1 MSRESHVERADA
13 ARNRAAILAAATELI
28 RERGIEAVS
37 IDDVAAAAGVGKGTV
52 FRRFGDKAGLIQAVV
67 DETAA
72 SWIQVA
78 SLECRTAGEFAG
90 TLFDHVLA
98 SLPLVIAIERTSVRS
113 CEGNFQ
119 ITVDRLARLVGST
132 FKAHTVLAVLRGE
145 HIAFLLDQGM
155 TAADVREGV
164 ISLADTL
171 AAEV

>member
-1 MSRESHVERADA
+1 ME
-13 ARNRAAILAAATELI
+13 
-28 RERGIEAVS
+28 
-37 IDDVAAAAGVGKGTV
+37 DVAVAA
-52 FRRFGDKAGLIQAVV
+52 
-67 DETAA
+67 AA

-98 SLPLVIAIERTSVRS
+98 SLPLVIAVERTSVRS

-119 ITVDRLARLVGST
+119 LTVERLSRLVGST
-132 FKAHTVLAVLRGE
+132 FKAHTLLAVLRGE

-155 TAADVREGV
+155 TAAEIRAGV

>member
-1 MSRESHVERADA
+1 VVRADA
-13 ARNRAAILAAATELI
+13 ARNRAALLAAATRLI
-28 RERGIEAVS
+28 CERGVEAVS
-37 IDDVAAAAGVGKGTV
+37 MEDVALAAGVGKGTV
-52 FRRFGDKAGLIQAVV
+52 FRRFGDKAGLVQAVV

-98 SLPLVIAIERTSVRS
+98 SLPLVIAVERTSVRS

-119 ITVDRLARLVGST
+119 LTVERLARLVGST
-132 FKAHTVLAVLRGE
+132 FNAHTVLAVLRGE
-145 HIAFLLDQGM
+145 HIAFLLGQGM
-155 TAADVREGV
+155 AAADIRAGV
-164 ISLADTL
+164 ISLANTL

>member
-1 MSRESHVERADA
+1 MVRADA
-13 ARNRAAILAAATELI
+13 ARNQAAILAAATDLI
-28 RERGIEAVS
+28 CERGIEAVS

-67 DETAA
+67 DSTAA

-78 SLECRTAGEFAG
+78 SLECRSAGEFAG

-98 SLPLVIAIERTSVRS
+98 SLPLVIAVERTTVRS

-119 ITVDRLARLVGST
+119 LTVDRLAKLVGST

-155 TAADVREGV
+155 TAAEIRAGV
-164 ISLADTL
+164 ISLADAL

>member
-1 MSRESHVERADA
+1 VRADA
-13 ARNRAAILAAATELI
+13 ARNRTALIAAAAELI
-28 RERGIEAVS
+28 SERGIEAVS
-37 IDDVAAAAGVGKGTV
+37 MEDVAYAAGVGKGTV
-52 FRRFGDKAGLIQAVV
+52 FRRFGDKAGLIRAVV

-78 SLECRTAGEFAG
+78 SLDCRTAAEFAG

-98 SLPLVIAIERTSVRS
+98 SLPLVIAVERTSARS

-119 ITVDRLARLVGST
+119 ITVERLALLVGST

-155 TAADVREGV
+155 TAHDIRAGV

>member
-1 MSRESHVERADA
+1 MERADA
-13 ARNRAAILAAATELI
+13 ARNRAAVLAAASRLI
-28 RERGIEAVS
+28 GERGIEAVS
-37 IDDVAAAAGVGKGTV
+37 MDDVAVAAGVGKGTV
-52 FRRFGDKAGLIQAVV
+52 FRRFGDKAGLVRAVV

-98 SLPLVIAIERTSVRS
+98 SLPLVIAVERTTTRS
-113 CEGNFQ
+113 CEGSFAL
-119 ITVDRLARLVGST
+119 TVERLAGLVGST
-132 FKAHTVLAVLRGE
+132 FKAHTLLAVLRGE

-155 TAADVREGV
+155 TADEIRAGV

>member
-1 MSRESHVERADA
+1 MVRADA
-13 ARNRAAILAAATELI
+13 ARNRAALLAAATGLI

-37 IDDVAAAAGVGKGTV
+37 VEDVALAAGVGKGTV

-72 SWIQVA
+72 SWIQTA

-98 SLPLVIAIERTSVRS
+98 SLPLVIAVERTSVRS

-119 ITVDRLARLVGST
+119 TTVDRLARLVGST
-132 FKAHTVLAVLRGE
+132 FKAHTLLAVLRGE
-145 HIAFLLDQGM
+145 HIAFLLGQGM
-155 TAADVREGV
+155 TASDIRAGV

>member
-1 MSRESHVERADA
+1 MVRADA
-13 ARNRAAILAAATELI
+13 ARNRAAVLAAATQLI
-28 RERGIEAVS
+28 CERGVEAVS
-37 IDDVAAAAGVGKGTV
+37 IEDVAATAGVGKGTV

-98 SLPLVIAIERTSVRS
+98 SLPLVIAVERTTARS
-113 CEGNFQ
+113 CEGHFR
-119 ITVDRLARLVGST
+119 ITVERLAKLVGST
-132 FKAHTVLAVLRGE
+132 FNAHTLLAVLRGE

-155 TAADVREGV
+155 TAHDIRAGV